1 MYSQYS
7 KPAPRLQLMGEIEMS
22 KVTRER
28 EALQNI
34 RQIIDHLG
42 MESFVGTALEGA
54 LELAESNIQ
63 DSTYD
68 SARYF
73 MEKSW
78 EMEKQAYMLKKE
90 RDALQAAIKNQKEAI
105 RLLENEK
112 ARFLKE
118 CEQLQS
124 EAAALKIQLFDLMNK

>member
-1 MYSQYS
+1 
-7 KPAPRLQLMGEIEMS
+7 MS

-68 SARYF
+68 SAQYF

-124 EAAALKIQLFDLMNK
+124 EAAATLCLPSRRLFVPLFP

>member
-1 MYSQYS
+1 
-7 KPAPRLQLMGEIEMS
+7 MS

-124 EAAALKIQLFDLMNK
+124 EAAALKIQLFDLINK